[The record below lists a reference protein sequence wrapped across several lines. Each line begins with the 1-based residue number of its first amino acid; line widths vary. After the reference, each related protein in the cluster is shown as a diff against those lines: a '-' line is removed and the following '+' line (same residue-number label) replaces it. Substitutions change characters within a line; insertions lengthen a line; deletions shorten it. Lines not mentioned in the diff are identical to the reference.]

1 MRADLTERAKGNPL
15 YVLVNYS
22 PAPVED
28 GTAVLLRG
36 VPRVIVLRVAPINGK
51 LVVLDPLTRQ
61 VYPKEYFAG
70 REVYY
75 ASGPQAET
83 NSWLAGH
90 VELDQTYPNLRA
102 DDTYV
107 GLYKVHF
114 DEAFQ

>member
-1 MRADLTERAKGNPL
+1 
-15 YVLVNYS
+15 
-22 PAPVED
+22 
-28 GTAVLLRG
+28 
-36 VPRVIVLRVAPINGK
+36 
-51 LVVLDPLTRQ
+51 
-61 VYPKEYFAG
+61 
-70 REVYY
+70 VYY

-107 GLYKVHF
+107 GLYKVRF